1 MRNPSVVTMVVA
13 CIIGS
18 VILCVSAIP
27 AEAAGNY
34 YGVIVGISDYVGTW
48 NDLNYCDDDARELH
62 QQLLQDGGRWSATR
76 MQLILDS
83 QATEANINA
92 AIANVAG
99 QADAEDFFLFFFSG
113 HGGQDTDRVPL
124 DETDGL
130 DEFLFT
136 HEEGYLTDDE
146 FADSIQTMLC
156 QRILVLIDSCHS
168 GGMVNLSSASGAR
181 RSDPDDD
188 FATDLMRRVNTQDVN
203 DSTPRVVALTASRA
217 DEYSQES
224 GELQNGVFAYYLLE
238 SLVGGA
244 DTAGNGNGE
253 ISAQECYDY
262 LYGRVIAYNDKQ
274 HPRIYSGYPTPPLE
288 YYSVSGHSVTITSGP
303 SGTPNPVAS
312 AGDVQCEVEAQ
323 CNRGH
328 GLTYEWNAQD
338 NGGSPAGAFDD
349 ASKRNPIW
357 TSPAND
363 TTEVVEYTL
372 SVTIT
377 CTEGAS
383 AYGSYTQR
391 VNGQRP
397 GGDAFEP
404 DDTAGQARD
413 IPTDGSRQDHTFHVG
428 GDVDWLAFVAEIGK
442 TYVIET
448 FVGDADTYL
457 YLYDTDATTV
467 IDENDDGGAG
477 TASRIQWVCGTGG
490 TYYLKVRHY
499 NEAEGT
505 GSYQISVTATGGP
518 GEGDAFEPDN
528 TSAEAKVIATD
539 GPRQERSLHVARDV
553 DWISFEAEAGRGY
566 TIQTFVGT
574 ADTYMYLYDTDA
586 STVLSEND
594 DDVSRGGKGQAKVK
608 GAGGKG
614 ADKGTAKTL
623 GSTIEWNCETSG
635 TYYVK
640 VRDYDEFTGTG
651 TYELSVLSGAQQTGD
666 EFEPDNTSAEAA
678 PITTDGSCQERSLHV
693 MGDVDWISFEAE
705 AGRAYTIQTFVGTA
719 DTYMYLYDTDASTVL
734 AENDDDVSR
743 GDKGRGK
750 VKGAEGKGAGKGT
763 AKTLGS
769 TIEWNCDTSGT
780 YYVKV
785 RDYDEF
791 GGTGTYEL
799 SVLSAAQP
807 TGDEFE
813 PDNTPGGAKEIA
825 TDGTRQAR
833 TIHAGRDVD
842 WIKFTATGGIA
853 YRIETACDTC
863 DTYMYLYDTDAATL
877 LGENDDGGVGLGSRL
892 GWRCPSDGTYYI
904 MIREYDAVNGTGSYE
919 LFVEESG
926 VPAAPT
932 DLTAVVDA
940 SAHVV
945 LNWTDNSDDEDGF
958 TLQRRRRHLDGSWP
972 VSWTMLRRLG
982 ADVTTFTD
990 EALSEGG
997 WYQYRIRAHAGGI
1010 PSNWTSSGRVFA
1022 ASTRPSAPTD
1032 FLAEIQPDNTVEL
1045 SWSNTAANARGFVLQ
1060 RRGRN
1065 ENGLWLDWNTLG
1077 RLGLAVQSFVDD
1089 TITEDGCYQY
1099 RVRAYN
1105 AIGPSSWS
1113 PRRKVWR
1120 VTSEPRM
1127 PGNVMAGWDFGDTI
1141 TLDWTHGGNDAQ
1153 GFLIQRRMRNADGT
1167 WPAWATLVRLPAY
1180 TFTYDDTPVA
1190 LGEEYQ
1196 YRVRALNRL
1205 GPSKWAPPVRIET
1218 SAVGTAAIA
1227 SVTTQQVNGQCV
1239 SVVYGLTGAAEVTV
1253 EVRNIAGRLVKV
1265 IPCGTAAA
1273 GLNTATWNL
1282 RNGAGAPVP
1291 SGLYLCTV
1299 TARSEDGSQASAV
1312 RTVSVRR

>member
-1 MRNPSVVTMVVA
+1 MRNLSVVTMVVA

-113 HGGQDTDRVPL
+113 HGGQNSDTAPL

-146 FADSIQTMLC
+146 FADAMQTMPC
-156 QRILVLIDSCHS
+156 QRILALIDSCHS

-203 DSTPRVVALTASRA
+203 DSTPRVVVLTASRA
-217 DEYSQES
+217 DEYSEES
-224 GELQNGVFAYYLLE
+224 GALQNGVFAYYLLE
-238 SLVGGA
+238 SLGGGA
-244 DTAGNGNGE
+244 DASGNGNGE

-274 HPRIYSGYPTPPLE
+274 HPRIYNGYPTPPLE
-288 YYSVSGHSVTITSGP
+288 YYAVSGHSVTTTSGP
-303 SGTPNPVAS
+303 SGTPNPVVS
-312 AGDVQCEVEAQ
+312 AGDVQCQVEAQ

-338 NGGSPAGAFDD
+338 NGGNPAGAFDD

-357 TSPAND
+357 TAPAND
-363 TTEVVEYTL
+363 TTEVAQYTL
-372 SVTIT
+372 SVTIA

-391 VNGQRP
+391 VNGQQP

-404 DDTAGQARD
+404 DDTAGQAKD

-467 IDENDDGGAG
+467 IAENDDGGAG
-477 TASRIQWVCGTGG
+477 TASRIQWACGTGG

-499 NEAEGT
+499 NEATGT

-528 TSAEAKVIATD
+528 TSAEAKAIATD
-539 GPRQERSLHVARDV
+539 GPRQERSLHVAR
-553 DWISFEAEAGRGY
+553 
-566 TIQTFVGT
+566 
-574 ADTYMYLYDTDA
+574 
-586 STVLSEND
+586 
-594 DDVSRGGKGQAKVK
+594 
-608 GAGGKG
+608 
-614 ADKGTAKTL
+614 
-623 GSTIEWNCETSG
+623 
-635 TYYVK
+635 
-640 VRDYDEFTGTG
+640 
-651 TYELSVLSGAQQTGD
+651 
-666 EFEPDNTSAEAA
+666 
-678 PITTDGSCQERSLHV
+678 
-693 MGDVDWISFEAE
+693 DVDWISFEAE

-719 DTYMYLYDTDASTVL
+719 DTYMYLYDTDASTVI

-743 GDKGRGK
+743 GGKGQGK
-750 VKGAEGKGAGKGT
+750 VKGAEGKGADKGT

-785 RDYDEF
+785 REYDEF
-791 GGTGTYEL
+791 TGTGTYEL

-833 TIHAGRDVD
+833 TIHVGRDVD
-842 WIKFTATGGIA
+842 WIKFTATGGSA
-853 YRIETACDTC
+853 YRIETAYGTC

-877 LGENDDGGVGLGSRL
+877 LGENDDGGIDLGSRL
-892 GWRCPSDGTYYI
+892 EWRCPSAGTYYI
-904 MIREYDAVNGTGSYE
+904 MIRDYDAVSGTGSYE
-919 LFVEESG
+919 LFVQEGG

-972 VSWTMLRRLG
+972 ASWTTLCQPG

-990 EALSEGG
+990 EAIPEDGC
-997 WYQYRIRAHAGGI
+997 YQYRVRAHAAGI
-1010 PSNWTSSGRVFA
+1010 PSNWTRSGRVFA
-1022 ASTRPSAPTD
+1022 VSTRPSAPTD
-1032 FLAEIQPDNTVEL
+1032 FEAGIQPDNTVEL
-1045 SWSNTAANARGFVLQ
+1045 SWTNTAADARGFVLQ
-1060 RRGRN
+1060 RRWRN
-1065 ENGLWLDWNTLG
+1065 ENGFWLDWNTLG

-1167 WPAWATLVRLPAY
+1167 WPVWATLVRLPAY
-1180 TFTYDDTPVA
+1180 TFTHDDTPVA

-1205 GPSKWAPPVRIET
+1205 GPSKWAPSVRMDTTPVG
-1218 SAVGTAAIA
+1218 AAAIA

-1239 SVVYGLTGAAEVTV
+1239 NVVYGLTAAAEVTV

-1273 GLNTATWNL
+1273 GINTATWNL

-1291 SGLYLCTV
+1291 SGMYLCAV
-1299 TARSEDGSQASAV
+1299 TARSKDGSQASAV
-1312 RTVSVRR
+1312 RTVGVHR